1 MKTTYIYLN
10 TYSNGYLYVGS
21 HTWDGEVGVV
31 DPDYI
36 GSSGIAKGYGW
47 IPEKIEI
54 LEVVE
59 GERRYSAEREWIL
72 KYCKEFG
79 VSSISRNLQ
88 PLWAA
93 PFKDGLM
100 LNCCTSDWKL
110 ASLSLTKEVR
120 SRAQITRRINGSLAR
135 SIKLAHTKEA
145 NRKRVETNK
154 LRGNYKKIIEATHSH
169 ESNVKRAETFR
180 ASGHFDLMLQKATT
194 EESKRKSLETRIKT
208 GGFQRFQRAGVE
220 ASVTEEAIKRR
231 VESTDY
237 EKAHRKRLQ
246 TLKERGVKQTR
257 RTVILIKDSVE
268 IGRGS
273 VLAMC
278 GLAGNKGWQPAVN
291 SKFLKG
297 DTAVEHHGYSFLLV
311 E

>member
-93 PFKDGLM
+93 LFKDGIM
-100 LNCCTSDWKL
+100 LNCCSVDHRHL
-110 ASLSLTKEVR
+110 HAGITKEVTLR
-120 SRAQITRRINGSLAR
+120 SQLTRNANGSTRRWIES
-135 SIKLAHTKEA
+135 AHTEEA
-145 NRKRVETNK
+145 NRRRVETNK
-154 LRGNYKKIIEATHSH
+154 IRGNYKKIIEATHS
-169 ESNVKRAETFR
+169 EEANKKRAETLKKI
-180 ASGHFDLMLQKATT
+180 GHFDLMLQKAIT

-231 VESTDY
+231 VEATDY

-297 DTAVEHHGYSFLLV
+297 ATAVEHHGYSFLLV